1 MAKDIFSVVGKTAI
15 VTGASSGLGA
25 AFAQILASRGANVV
39 LAARRTDRLEELA
52 GQIARDDG
60 TALRITCDVA
70 NGAQVKD
77 MVAKAWDRFGRVDTL
92 VANAGTGVDYGLAPE
107 RLPEALF
114 NQVVQVNLTG
124 VWLCYREVGA
134 RMLRDGK
141 GGSLIGIASAYG
153 LSGQQQGGAAY
164 HATKAAVINM
174 TRTLALSWA
183 DRGVR
188 VNVIAPGWF
197 YSEMSTPF
205 FESPACLRCIQN
217 RIPVGWIGN
226 PEELAGALLL
236 LASDASS
243 YMTGETFSVDGGWN
257 VGTGAPRM
265 PDEVM
270 ELFETAPPDG
280 LGRRI
285 MPGVPLRGQ
294 GAKFSRPS
302 PRCRPEKSRTGRRL
316 SRRPAMALPAP
327 MHRVLRLQRRRRF
340 AGKIDRSCP
349 PQPTFPGSAN
359 KRPPWVDTVEKGD
372 F

>member
-1 MAKDIFSVVGKTAI
+1 MAKDIFSVAGKTAI

-39 LAARRTDRLEELA
+39 LAARRTERLQELA
-52 GQIARDDG
+52 GQIARDGG
-60 TALRITCDVA
+60 TALPITCDIA
-70 NGAQVKD
+70 DGAQVKD
-77 MVAKAWDRFGRVDTL
+77 MVTEAWDRFGRVDIL
-92 VANAGTGVDYGLAPE
+92 VANAGSAVDYGLAPE

-197 YSEMSTPF
+197 PSEMSAPFLETPA
-205 FESPACLRCIQN
+205 SLRDIQN
-217 RIPVGWIGN
+217 RIPMGRVGN

-243 YMTGETFSVDGGWN
+243 YLTGETFSVDGGWN

-270 ELFETAPPDG
+270 ELFETAAPDG

-285 MPGVPLRGQ
+285 MPG
-294 GAKFSRPS
+294 
-302 PRCRPEKSRTGRRL
+302 
-316 SRRPAMALPAP
+316 
-327 MHRVLRLQRRRRF
+327 
-340 AGKIDRSCP
+340 D
-349 PQPTFPGSAN
+349 PT
-359 KRPPWVDTVEKGD
+359 
-372 F
+372 

>member
-1 MAKDIFSVVGKTAI
+1 MDRDIFSVAGKTAI

-25 AFAQILASRGANVV
+25 AFAQILASRRANVV
-39 LAARRTDRLEELA
+39 LAARRTDRLHELA
-52 GQIARDDG
+52 GQITRDGG
-60 TALRITCDVA
+60 TALPITCDVA
-70 NGAQVKD
+70 DGAQVKD
-77 MVAKAWDRFGRVDTL
+77 MVATAWDRFGRIDVL
-92 VANAGTGVDYGLAPE
+92 VANAGTAADYGPAPE

-124 VWLCYREVGA
+124 VWLCYQEVGA

-141 GGSLIGIASAYG
+141 GGSLIGIASDYG
-153 LSGQQQGGAAY
+153 RSGQQQGGAAY

-197 YSEMSTPF
+197 YSEMTNPF
-205 FESPACLRCIQN
+205 FESPAFLRYIQN
-217 RIPVGWIGN
+217 RTPMGRVGN

-280 LGRRI
+280 LGRQI
-285 MPGVPLRGQ
+285 MPG
-294 GAKFSRPS
+294 
-302 PRCRPEKSRTGRRL
+302 
-316 SRRPAMALPAP
+316 
-327 MHRVLRLQRRRRF
+327 
-340 AGKIDRSCP
+340 D
-349 PQPTFPGSAN
+349 PT
-359 KRPPWVDTVEKGD
+359 
-372 F
+372 